1 MPPPAQERPVL
12 VHNPAPVVPPVSK
25 VAQEAQLPPRPQPTT
40 LPRRLAAIL
49 YDGLLLFS
57 AMLVCTF
64 PLLPF
69 TGGSAITPHNPFY
82 RLYLLGVCFVYFGW
96 QWTRGGHT
104 LGMRS
109 WRIRVERES
118 GDRISWGQAALRFS
132 VAIVSWLPAGLG
144 FLWSLFDKR
153 RRCWH
158 DLASRTRLVT
168 LPRGYR
174 PGQDAEG

>member
-1 MPPPAQERPVL
+1 MSGAAR
-12 VHNPAPVVPPVSK
+12 
-25 VAQEAQLPPRPQPTT
+25 EAKRQDVPQPTT
-40 LPRRLAAIL
+40 LVRRLAAIL
-49 YDGLLLFS
+49 YDSLLLFS
-57 AMLVCTF
+57 AMLVATF

-69 TGGSAITPHNPFY
+69 TGGTAIAPHNLLY

-109 WRIRVERES
+109 WRIRVERET
-118 GDRISWGQAALRFS
+118 GGRISWGQAAVRFA

-158 DLASRTRLVT
+158 DLASHTRLVT

-174 PGQDAEG
+174 PGQEDVQG